1 MSKTQVITGVERRRR
16 FSDEEKARIVAEIA
30 DTSLSAVGRKYGISL
45 SALSNWKKLFPAKS
59 FALVKLQKEEAQP
72 PSPPK
77 ISHPTQSMHVIRVLV
92 QQRIVV
98 EFPFASDPEAIA
110 RFIKALEA

>member
-30 DTSLSAVGRKYGISL
+30 DTSLSSVGRKYGISL

-59 FALVKLQKEEAQP
+59 FALVQLHDEEAQP
-72 PSPPK
+72 VSLPK
-77 ISHPTQSMHVIRVLV
+77 IPPATQNMNVIRVVV

-98 EFPFASDPEAIA
+98 EFPLASEPDAIA